1 MKIVSITELNHKKS
15 KITLQDGTVFALYKG
30 EIRRL
35 HLSEGMELVQ
45 EQVEE
50 IYHEILRKRIK
61 ERALYLLKAAD
72 KTEYEIRT
80 KLRQAFYPEELIDYA
95 VDFLKQYRY
104 IDDQRY
110 AQNYINLYT
119 ERRSRRNISQKLMQK
134 GISREL
140 VNEILDERENELGE
154 SCEKELIYELLC
166 KRKYNFRE
174 TDKKAENRM
183 IGYLLRR
190 GFGMDDVLYCIRH
203 EPEE

>member
-110 AQNYINLYT
+110 AQNYINLYA

-154 SCEKELIYELLC
+154 SCEKELIYELL
-166 KRKYNFRE
+166 RNFRE

>member
-110 AQNYINLYT
+110 AQNYINLYA

-154 SCEKELIYELLC
+154 SWEKELIYELIL
-166 KRKYNFRE
+166 KRIYNFRE

>member
-110 AQNYINLYT
+110 AQNYINLYA

-140 VNEILDERENELGE
+140 VNEILDERENELRE
-154 SCEKELIYELLC
+154 SCEKELIYELLR

>member
-95 VDFLKQYRY
+95 VDFLKQYR
-104 IDDQRY
+104 
-110 AQNYINLYT
+110 
-119 ERRSRRNISQKLMQK
+119 
-134 GISREL
+134 
-140 VNEILDERENELGE
+140 
-154 SCEKELIYELLC
+154 
-166 KRKYNFRE
+166 
-174 TDKKAENRM
+174 
-183 IGYLLRR
+183 
-190 GFGMDDVLYCIRH
+190 
-203 EPEE
+203 

>member
-80 KLRQAFYPEELIDYA
+80 KLKQAFYPEELIDYA

-110 AQNYINLYT
+110 AQNYINLYA
-119 ERRSRRNISQKLMQK
+119 ERRSRRNI
-134 GISREL
+134 
-140 VNEILDERENELGE
+140 
-154 SCEKELIYELLC
+154 CLLYTSPSP
-166 KRKYNFRE
+166 RDTR
-174 TDKKAENRM
+174 
-183 IGYLLRR
+183 
-190 GFGMDDVLYCIRH
+190 
-203 EPEE
+203 